1 MHVVIGVVALASAAF
16 SFYAYAHR
24 QDLAPLKEKARRL
37 DDFCTQERMGLTSK
51 LYSMR
56 NGLLSTVQL
65 VADDIW
71 RDDSIYLHANAATC
85 LGDEV
90 PWIHAQCSSA
100 RDHACIVQHLQAR
113 RDALVKAGW

>member
-85 LGDEV
+85 LGDGV